1 MDVKINRAEELDA
14 YLEYLARNDSYTIR
28 DITGHYFCVN
38 GEPEAYRRWGKSH
51 IYVGYHGTSVIRMEP
66 HIIPCE
72 QHISSYCQSEWCPE
86 FDRIAIHRLVA
97 ECWHDNYCRDS
108 VIRKKNTGY
117 QYPNAANNLYIHPTY
132 HNPDP
137 RTRNPMDYD
146 YLSGKI
152 ELV

>member
-1 MDVKINRAEELDA
+1 MDVKINVTDELDA

-28 DITGHYFCVN
+28 GINGNYFCVD

-51 IYVGYHGTSVIRMEP
+51 IYVGFHGTSVIRMEP

-72 QHISSYCQSEWCPE
+72 QYIASYCQAEWCQA
-86 FDRIAIHRLVA
+86 FDRIAMHRLVA
-97 ECWHDNYCRDS
+97 ECWRDDFYPDA
-108 VIRKKNTGY
+108 VIRKKDFECK
-117 QYPNAANNLYIHPTY
+117 YPNAANNLYMHPTQR
-132 HNPDP
+132 NPDP

-146 YLSGKI
+146 RLSGKI